1 MDESLGST
9 SSTTARIRSA
19 MKLSI
24 GIPVLFAALGSI
36 TLILNATPKVA
47 MNSHIANSKD
57 RGTVQNR
64 LREIGKNS
72 PDSFYDFRSKQL
84 TNSFVVGGAI
94 TFALFI
100 FGKSLLT
107 LLLLGTLSTVS
118 TYAYID
124 RDLSRKVNLHK
135 LRVESEFPAII
146 EMYSL
151 AMSAGET
158 PIAAMERI
166 GSTAT
171 GSLAIEF
178 KKVVTLV
185 KSGKPFHLALDVMGR
200 DLDSIA
206 IRRFVDSL
214 IIATLRGAPIIDVL
228 QRHAQEARELQRN
241 RVLGAAAK
249 AEISMMIPVVF
260 LILPISIL
268 FALWPSLANLNL
280 FSSA

>member
-1 MDESLGST
+1 
-9 SSTTARIRSA
+9 
-19 MKLSI
+19 MKYSV

-36 TLILNATPKVA
+36 SLVLSASPRATI
-47 MNSHIANSKD
+47 NRRIANSKD
-57 RGTVQNR
+57 RGSVENR
-64 LREIGKNS
+64 LRELGEIT
-72 PDSFYDFRSKQL
+72 PQSFNDFRGKQL
-84 TNSFVVGGAI
+84 ANSALIGGAFFLSLI
-94 TFALFI
+94 IL
-100 FGKSLLT
+100 GRSLLT
-107 LLLLGTLSTVS
+107 LFLIGSLASIATFI
-118 TYAYID
+118 YID
-124 RDLSRKVNLHK
+124 RRLSRKVAIHK
-135 LRVESEFPAII
+135 LRVESEFPAVI

-158 PIAAMERI
+158 PLVAMERI
-166 GSTAT
+166 GRTAS
-171 GSLAIEF
+171 GALAIEF
-178 KKVVTLV
+178 RKVVNIV
-185 KSGKPFHLALDVMGR
+185 KSGKPFHVALDGMGK

-214 IIATLRGAPIIDVL
+214 IIATLRGAPLIDVL

-241 RVLGAAAK
+241 RVLGVAAK